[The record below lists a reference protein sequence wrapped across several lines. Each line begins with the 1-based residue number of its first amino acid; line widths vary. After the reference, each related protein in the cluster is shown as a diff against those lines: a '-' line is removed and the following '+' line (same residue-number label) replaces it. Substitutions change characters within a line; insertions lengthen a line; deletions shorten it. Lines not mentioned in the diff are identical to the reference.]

1 MSFQAPVSPSPCHPP
16 ARRKKLLKWDYPL
29 VGIPVTWRSSCL
41 HLKKRELPHCRFF
54 CLFVWLHS
62 VWDLS
67 SPARDRT
74 CVPCIERW
82 ILNHWATRKVLV
94 LPIRKTVTVR
104 AIRISK
110 KVRPVR
116 SVGLVVHSYLGDSL
130 LSPEGCTKRAW
141 RGTRACDRALANS
154 RKTVGSTDGQNHM
167 GPGKA
172 NVD

>member
-116 SVGLVVHSYLGDSL
+116 SVGLVVHSYPGRPVWFRFGTACAQGRIPLPSHSILAPSQSLMSLG
-130 LSPEGCTKRAW
+130 GV
-141 RGTRACDRALANS
+141 
-154 RKTVGSTDGQNHM
+154 TVW
-167 GPGKA
+167 K
-172 NVD
+172 VDM